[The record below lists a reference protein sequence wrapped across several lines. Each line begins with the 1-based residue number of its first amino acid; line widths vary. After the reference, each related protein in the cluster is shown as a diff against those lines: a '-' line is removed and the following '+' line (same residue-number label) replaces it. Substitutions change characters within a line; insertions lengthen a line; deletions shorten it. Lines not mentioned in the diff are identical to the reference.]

1 MAHFYGTLQGWRGE
15 ASRLG
20 TKTSGLETVAAGW
33 NGAIKTEI
41 FHRDGRDMYRVTLMP
56 WKGSAGRPQ
65 ALAEGELNAA
75 LGEAEA
81 AAAIGE
87 DVD

>member
-1 MAHFYGTLQGWRGE
+1 MAHFYGTLQGSRGL

-20 TKTSGLETVAAGW
+20 TKNSGLETVAAGW
-33 NGAIKTEI
+33 RGAIKVELWN
-41 FHRDGRDMYRVTLMP
+41 DNGRDMFRVWLTP
-56 WKGSAGRPQ
+56 WQNSGGRNRI
-65 ALAEGELNAA
+65 LASGELNAELA
-75 LGEAEA
+75 AELA

>member
-1 MAHFYGTLQGWRGE
+1 MAHFYGTLQGSRGL

-20 TKTSGLETVAAGW
+20 TKNSGLETVAAGW
-33 NGAIKTEI
+33 QGAIKVEVWE
-41 FHRDGRDMYRVTLMP
+41 DNGRDMYRVTLMP
-56 WKGSAGRPQ
+56 WQGSGGRPQ
-65 ALAEGELNAA
+65 MLAEGELNAA
-75 LGEAEA
+75 LDEAEA